1 MCNRSTTIDEIV
13 KDRIS
18 IRLIETKWVDKV
30 ENLVYVALQKR
41 NEGGQD
47 STTVK
52 FEELYQDVCTM
63 ARDVLPVEMENE
75 LHEKM
80 NDFLS
85 SNIDG
90 SDNPYTMNL
99 SESNS
104 PRAVNVDTPS
114 GSSSNVLNDILDIT
128 LEVTTNEKTRNR

>member
-1 MCNRSTTIDEIV
+1 LFFILFLD
-13 KDRIS
+13 
-18 IRLIETKWVDKV
+18 
-30 ENLVYVALQKR
+30 
-41 NEGGQD
+41 G
-47 STTVK
+47 
-52 FEELYQDVCTM
+52 
-63 ARDVLPVEMENE
+63 LPMKMENE

-104 PRAVNVDTPS
+104 PSAVNVDSNNTPS
-114 GSSSNVLNDILDIT
+114 DGSSDVFNDILDIT
-128 LEVTTNEKTRNR
+128 LGVSTNEKTKIR

>member
-13 KDRIS
+13 KDRLS

-30 ENLVYVALQKR
+30 ENLIYFALQKR

-52 FEELYQDVCTM
+52 FEELYQDVSAM
-63 ARDVLPVEMENE
+63 ARDVLPIKLEEE

-90 SDNPYTMNL
+90 CDNPYTMNL

-104 PRAVNVDTPS
+104 PSAVNVDTAS
-114 GSSSNVLNDILDIT
+114 DGSSDMLNDILDIT
-128 LEVTTNEKTRNR
+128 LDVTTNEKTKIR

>member
-1 MCNRSTTIDEIV
+1 
-13 KDRIS
+13 
-18 IRLIETKWVDKV
+18 
-30 ENLVYVALQKR
+30 
-41 NEGGQD
+41 
-47 STTVK
+47 
-52 FEELYQDVCTM
+52 
-63 ARDVLPVEMENE
+63 VLPVEMENE

-104 PRAVNVDTPS
+104 PSAVNVNTPS
-114 GSSSNVLNDILDIT
+114 DGSSNMLNDILDIT
-128 LEVTTNEKTRNR
+128 LDVSTNEKTKIR